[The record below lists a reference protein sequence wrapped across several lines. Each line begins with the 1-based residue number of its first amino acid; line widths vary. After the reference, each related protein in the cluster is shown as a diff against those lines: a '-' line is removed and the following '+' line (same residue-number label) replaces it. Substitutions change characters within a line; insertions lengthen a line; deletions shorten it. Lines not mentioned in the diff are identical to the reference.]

1 MLKVKTSHNI
11 KPYERRKEL
20 SAYQKFRKA
29 VKDFV
34 DSKEIASITIDIGV
48 VRVVVKGKK
57 KLLNNS
63 D

>member
-1 MLKVKTSHNI
+1 MYGTK
-11 KPYERRKEL
+11 L

-34 DSKEIASITIDIGV
+34 DSKEIESITIDIGV
-48 VRVVVKGKK
+48 VRVVVKDKK